1 MSSDSIPTVV
11 SSAESRNLFAHA
23 GEQFNRRVTVPKRV
37 GINFALKT
45 PAELAKRL
53 GMSKA
58 RMDRLIAIVGGDNS
72 RKSAKRSGRVA
83 FKSKNK
89 LSS

>member
-1 MSSDSIPTVV
+1 
-11 SSAESRNLFAHA
+11 
-23 GEQFNRRVTVPKRV
+23 VPKKIQ
-37 GINFALKT
+37 INFALKT

-58 RMDRLIAIVGGDNS
+58 RLNRILAIVGADTS
-72 RKSAKRSGRVA
+72 RKIGRRSGHVS
-83 FKSKNK
+83 FKSKNN